1 MAQATGWLRKLAI
14 AVHAA
19 IVGVMVVMGLG
30 QPLRIVAQLRSGYV
44 PPDNEIDIV
53 IAVLPFILAGVLLLG
68 MRPWLSGRRTLL
80 IGGDVLVVACSF
92 SIFILYVFQSDIPLL
107 LMALAPI
114 GLVLAIVEPR
124 RRGGS
129 TATRNKGEIST

>member
-1 MAQATGWLRKLAI
+1 MAQATGWLPKLAI
-14 AVHAA
+14 AVHVA
-19 IVGVMVVMGLG
+19 IVVVMVVMGLG
-30 QPLRIVAQLRSGYV
+30 QPLRIVAQLRSSYM
-44 PPDNEIDIV
+44 PPDYEITIV
-53 IAVLPFILAGVLLLG
+53 IAVLPFILAGVLMLG

-80 IGGDVLVVACSF
+80 IGGDILVVACSF

-114 GLVLAIVEPR
+114 SLVVAIVGPR
-124 RRGGS
+124 RRRGS